1 MHVSEQ
7 LARAFASM
15 GRLLIEFQGELSRPD
30 FSVLVHLTHQD
41 DVGEAVRSRD
51 LARSEG
57 LDPSTMSRRLAS
69 LAERG
74 LVAREP
80 DPADGRAHLLRLT
93 EDGREAVR
101 HERARRVALVTD
113 ALEGWDDAD
122 REDLARLLSQLTD
135 SLETRRDERTRRHHR
150 IPGRS
155 A

>member
-1 MHVSEQ
+1 MQVSEQ

-15 GRLLIEFQGELSRPD
+15 GRLLTEFQGELSRPD
-30 FSVLVHLTHQD
+30 FSVLVHLSHQD
-41 DVGEAVRSRD
+41 ACGEPVRSRD

-93 EDGREAVR
+93 DAGREAVR
-101 HERARRVALVTD
+101 QERGRRVTLVTD
-113 ALEGWDDAD
+113 ALDGWAD
-122 REDLARLLSQLTD
+122 EDRADLARLLAQLTD
-135 SLETRRDERTRRHHR
+135 SLETRRDERTRQLHR
-150 IPGRS
+150 IPGRTP
-155 A
+155 